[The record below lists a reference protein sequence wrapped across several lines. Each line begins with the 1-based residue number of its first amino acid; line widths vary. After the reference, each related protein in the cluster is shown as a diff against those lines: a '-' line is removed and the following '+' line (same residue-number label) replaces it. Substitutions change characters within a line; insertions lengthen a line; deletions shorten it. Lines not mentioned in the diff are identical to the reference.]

1 MGQLEYGLSTQ
12 NVPRTPRAPAVPKQP
27 KTTTTMPSMQGGM
40 DPTSMVISTMQSVI
54 MQDDEIMGL
63 VLQLQS
69 DPNLMVL
76 MSDPQVMQAIQT
88 GNFDALEQHPAMKE
102 LMNSP
107 QMKQIQSHLE
117 P

>member
-1 MGQLEYGLSTQ
+1 
-12 NVPRTPRAPAVPKQP
+12 
-27 KTTTTMPSMQGGM
+27 MQGAI
-40 DPTSMVISTMQSVI
+40 DPASMVISTMQSVI

-69 DPNLMVL
+69 DPNLMIL

-88 GNFDALEQHPAMKE
+88 GNFTALEQHPAMKD
-102 LMNSP
+102 LMSSP
-107 QMKQIQSHLE
+107 QMKQIQSYLE